1 MDTVTVRPCLYAEL
15 EGQPNFVELVAE
27 YARESSI
34 VELPEHKPHSEMYRA
49 MEHVG
54 VMQVLCAFQG
64 DVVVGFAILLV
75 TVLPH
80 YSVPAATMESLF
92 VGAAYRHSGAGF
104 KLLRAAEEVARAKGA
119 VGLLVSAPKGGQLAE
134 VLTRMRSYRETNR
147 VFFRGLSC

>member
-1 MDTVTVRPCLYAEL
+1 MDTVTIRPCLYSEM
-15 EGQPNFVELVAE
+15 ESQPNFIELVAE

-34 VELPEHKPHSEMYRA
+34 TDLPEHKPHGEMYRA
-49 MEHVG
+49 MERVG

-64 DVVVGFAILLV
+64 DLMVGFAILLV

-92 VGAAYRHSGAGF
+92 VGAAYRNTGAGL
-104 KLLRAAEEVARAKGA
+104 KLLHAAEEAARVKGA

-134 VLTRMRSYRETNR
+134 VMSRLRSYRETNR
-147 VFFRGLSC
+147 VFFRALPC